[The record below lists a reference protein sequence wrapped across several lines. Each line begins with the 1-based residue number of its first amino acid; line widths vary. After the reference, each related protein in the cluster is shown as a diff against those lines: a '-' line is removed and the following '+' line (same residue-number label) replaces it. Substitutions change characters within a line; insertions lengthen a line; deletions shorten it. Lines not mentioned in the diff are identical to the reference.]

1 MSSMYSL
8 SVSDKKSQA
17 KCVKNDR
24 DLFRRIIVS
33 MDAGR
38 DIDIDNFLK
47 QELSEV
53 PLSLASIAGSLR
65 GTNKAQLA
73 ASIADGVTQNVKPH
87 GIEKQKS
94 CTIIDGMSLV
104 QSIKRQRETRSFG
117 DYADLFIG
125 VVKSY
130 LADSARVDVV
140 FDRYLPN
147 SIKHGTRIKRARGSK
162 GIRRIIDGRNVKI
175 PDNWT
180 TYISVPENKASLA
193 KFLSEEMI
201 NIVTEGEIITSGG
214 FEQQDHAMSNQNSDV
229 SGLFATH
236 EEADT
241 RIILHGGHALSKG
254 FHRLI
259 VVCKDTDV
267 LLMLYATLEFFAESN
282 LDESRDQY

>member
-1 MSSMYSL
+1 
-8 SVSDKKSQA
+8 
-17 KCVKNDR
+17 
-24 DLFRRIIVS
+24 
-33 MDAGR
+33 
-38 DIDIDNFLK
+38 
-47 QELSEV
+47 
-53 PLSLASIAGSLR
+53 
-65 GTNKAQLA
+65 
-73 ASIADGVTQNVKPH
+73 
-87 GIEKQKS
+87 
-94 CTIIDGMSLV
+94 MSLV
-104 QSIKRQRETRSFG
+104 QSIKRQRETRSFA

-162 GIRRIIDGRNVKI
+162 GIRIIIDGRNVKI

-180 TYISVPENKASLA
+180 TYISVPENRASLA

-201 NIVTEGEIITSGG
+201 NAEGEIITSGG

-241 RIILHGGHALSKG
+241 RIILHGGHALSKE
-254 FHRLI
+254 FQRLI

-267 LLMLYATLEFFAESN
+267 LLMLYAHSEFLPNQIWMKAGTSTKPKYIRVHDIDLTENIKNSVLAFHASTGSDSTSQVVVV
-282 LDESRDQY
+282 LSKVRGKSF